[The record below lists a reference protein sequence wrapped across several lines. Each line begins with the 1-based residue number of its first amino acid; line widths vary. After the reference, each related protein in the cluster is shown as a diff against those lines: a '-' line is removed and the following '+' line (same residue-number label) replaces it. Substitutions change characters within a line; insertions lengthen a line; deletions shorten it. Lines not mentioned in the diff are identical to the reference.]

1 VTLHDLP
8 AVNATLNGTAAALL
22 VAAFASIRGRRVHAH
37 AYLML
42 SAVLTSAAFLTCYLI
57 YHANVPPKSIGL
69 QPGTFRTAY
78 FVLLISHTILAA
90 AVLPMILLS
99 LWRAYRRQWTRHR
112 WIAVPTFWIWFY
124 VSVTGVIIYLVLYHV
139 VPAMYPV
146 AQTSSTGVLP

>member
-1 VTLHDLP
+1 MTLHDLP
-8 AVNATLNGTAAALL
+8 AVNATLNGTAAGLL
-22 VAAFASIRGRRVHAH
+22 LAAFMSIRAGRVRPH

-69 QPGTFRTAY
+69 QPGAFRTAY
-78 FVLLISHTILAA
+78 LVLLFSHTVLAVV
-90 AVLPMILLS
+90 VLPMILMS
-99 LWRAYRRQWTRHR
+99 LWRAYRRQWARHR

-124 VSVTGVIIYLVLYHV
+124 VSVTGVIIYVILYHV

-146 AQTSSTGVLP
+146 AQSSTGVLP